1 MYLPPHFRVDDRD
14 SQLALIRACPLGLLI
29 TAGQGGLMAN
39 PIPFICDP
47 DEGSVGR
54 LRCHVARANPQW
66 REIGD
71 GLPAL
76 VVFTGAQHY
85 ITPNWYETK
94 RETHKVVPT
103 WNYAMVEASGR
114 ARAIEDADWLATQ
127 IADMT
132 RHMEAPRPASWA
144 VSDAPEPFIASQI
157 KGIVGIEIEIAALV
171 GKWKVSQ
178 NRPEADRLGV
188 VAGLAVEPDPAAAAM
203 AALVANPPPKG

>member
-14 SQLALIRACPLGLLI
+14 SQLGLIRAYPLGLLV
-29 TAGQGGLMAN
+29 TAGAGGLMAN

-47 DEGSVGR
+47 DIGPAGR
-54 LRCHVARANPQW
+54 LRCHVARANAQW
-66 REIGD
+66 REIGE
-71 GLPAL
+71 GAPAL

-103 WNYAMVEASGR
+103 WNYAMVEAAGR
-114 ARAIEDADWLATQ
+114 ARAVEDAGWLATQ
-127 IADMT
+127 IADLT
-132 RHMEAPRPASWA
+132 RLMEAHRPDGWA

-157 KGIVGIEIEIAALV
+157 KGIVGIEIELSALT

-178 NRPEADRLGV
+178 NRPEDDRAGV
-188 VAGLAVEPDPAAAAM
+188 IEGLRAEPDPAAAAM
-203 AALVANPPPKG
+203 AALVESPPPKG